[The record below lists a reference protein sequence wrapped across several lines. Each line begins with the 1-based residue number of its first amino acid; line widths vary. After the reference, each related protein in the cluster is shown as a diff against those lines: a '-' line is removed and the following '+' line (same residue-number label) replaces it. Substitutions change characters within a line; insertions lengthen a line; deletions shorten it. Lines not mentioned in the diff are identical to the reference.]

1 MKRIAYFNG
10 MIGNYDE
17 MTIPFSDRSV
27 FYGDA
32 IYDAVLVL
40 DRKPFALG
48 LHLDRLYRSCAMTDI
63 HFTMPR
69 EELTQEIQRLLDVS
83 DMGSIMLYLQV
94 TRGAAPRKHEYADDL
109 KPNLLMFTSAVAVP
123 HRDKRASLVSVEDL
137 RFQFCNIKTTNLMPN
152 VFAAQKAKN
161 AGATEALFH
170 RGERVTEAAHSS
182 ILMIKNGT
190 VVMPPLDELILPGI
204 TRAILQEV
212 CEENAVP
219 VDIRVFT
226 VDELM
231 DADEIILC
239 STTKNVLYVFE
250 IDGKPVGG
258 RDQVLR
264 ERIQELFAEK
274 VYADTGVRV

>member
-10 MIGNYDE
+10 TIGNYDE
-17 MTIPFSDRSV
+17 MTIPFADRSV

-40 DRKPFALG
+40 DRKPFALQ
-48 LHLDRLYRSCAMTDI
+48 LHLDRLYNSCALTDI
-63 HFTMPR
+63 RFTMPR
-69 EELTQEIQRLLDVS
+69 EELEREIRRLLDLS

-94 TRGAAPRKHEYADDL
+94 TRGAAPRKHEYAEDL
-109 KPNLLMFTSAVAVP
+109 KPNLLMFTSGVTVP
-123 HRDKRASLVSVEDL
+123 PRNKKASLVSVEDL
-137 RFQFCNIKTTNLMPN
+137 RFQYCNIKTTNLMPN

-204 TRAILQEV
+204 TRAIVTQV
-212 CEENAVP
+212 CHENDIP
-219 VDIRVFT
+219 VENRVFT
-226 VDELM
+226 VDELL